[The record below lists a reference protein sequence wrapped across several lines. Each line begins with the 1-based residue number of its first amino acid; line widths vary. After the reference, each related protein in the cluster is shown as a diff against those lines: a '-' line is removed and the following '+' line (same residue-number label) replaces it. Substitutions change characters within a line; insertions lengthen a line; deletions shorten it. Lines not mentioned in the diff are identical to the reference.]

1 MRILFAA
8 DEHFYSADALLQMA
22 RLGENTWADI
32 ILLGIS
38 NQSNGISTFSGA
50 SGAKDVTATPL
61 NKTLEAYN
69 KKLLSYFDPKTS
81 PYRQSRSNGNIKAT
95 IHKQIITR
103 VRRGNPAREIVE
115 EVKKAECDLI
125 VIGCSAEEGYT
136 WKDAGDVP
144 LKVARDAACS
154 VLVVKED
161 KKVNKVLCCLDH
173 DNISQ
178 ESLEMVSQMI
188 TLFHADLDIVVLI
201 DGEDVQEKVEK
212 KLSWLIDYYSA
223 RDIFPCI
230 ELVRLTSLE
239 TFVSQQARW
248 GLMAM
253 WMGKKSILER
263 VFPSNKVSRL
273 LKANESSVLLL
284 R

>member
-8 DEHFYSADALLQMA
+8 DEHRYSADALPQVA

-32 ILLGIS
+32 ILLGIK
-38 NQSNGISTFSGA
+38 SNGAPSPSDA
-50 SGAKDVTATPL
+50 SGAKVITTTHIDDKL
-61 NKTLEAYN
+61 GAYH
-69 KKLLSYFDPKTS
+69 KKLLACFDPETS
-81 PYRQSRSNGNIKAT
+81 PYQQTGSDDSSETT

-103 VRRGNPAREIVE
+103 VRAGSPSREILGE
-115 EVKKAECDLI
+115 AKDAECDLI
-125 VIGCSAEEGYT
+125 VIGCSTQEGYT
-136 WKDAGDVP
+136 WQEAGDIP

-154 VLVVKED
+154 VLVIKED
-161 KKVNKVLCCLDH
+161 KKINKVLCCLDH

-188 TLFHADLDIVVLI
+188 TLFHADLDIVVLT
-201 DGEDVQEKVEK
+201 DGEDVQEKIET

-223 RDIFPCI
+223 RAIFPCI
-230 ELVRLTSLE
+230 ELVRLKSLE

>member
-8 DEHFYSADALLQMA
+8 DEHPYSADALPQMA

-38 NQSNGISTFSGA
+38 TQFNGISA
-50 SGAKDVTATPL
+50 SSTASL
-61 NKTLEAYN
+61 DNKLEAYH
-69 KKLLSYFDPKTS
+69 KKLLSFFDPKKS
-81 PYRQSRSNGNIKAT
+81 PYRQSRSDGNIATT
-95 IHKQIITR
+95 IHKEIITR

-115 EVKKAECDLI
+115 EAKKAECDLI
-125 VIGCSAEEGYT
+125 VIGCSTEEDYV
-136 WKDAGDVP
+136 WKDGGNVP

-161 KKVNKVLCCLDH
+161 QKINKVLCCLDH

-178 ESLEMVSQMI
+178 QSLEMVSQMI

-201 DGEDVQEKVEK
+201 DGENVQGKIEK
-212 KLSWLIDYYSA
+212 KLSWLIDYYST
-223 RDIFPCI
+223 RDIFPYI
-230 ELVRLTSLE
+230 ELVKLASLE
-239 TFVSQQARW
+239 TFISQQARW

-263 VFPSNKVSRL
+263 VFPSNKVSRI